1 MSSGASA
8 MKTLEMA
15 KSFNEISSPID
26 FCSNNV
32 MNFSGK
38 FFYSTKN
45 NFPSFKHMLI
55 YEKMDRFK
63 FINTLFINYHN
74 FPKEDLVRFSE
85 KLPFLKNIFIVADN
99 LIYMN
104 RIKEEISELD
114 FNFLLEKNLDS
125 LTVDYRYFYASK
137 TEKKILTIPKN
148 ILVKNLSL
156 KFPFSNPNEYSL
168 KNLGTRL
175 FHDMGNNIE
184 TLKIDPGLLN
194 FPRVVF
200 GPKLYR
206 FELINRDFNMV
217 DKTFHIM
224 GNKNKI
230 GSLTIVPYVIKNS
243 ENIVYN
249 NLRHLCFYYDDLNF
263 ESQINNFKKWFPNL
277 VYLEIFFEDEEGERN
292 YHFTQNTVDEIYNC
306 FPIITIIL
314 NNINMKKL
322 TQKII
327 FYGNIIFKTKNI
339 SYNNFSLHQHEFR
352 MDVIFDSI
360 TENSLVREQCPLII
374 KAGKKQ
380 KFSLEGCEIIAKSK
394 KNVYYAINDENEN
407 LSLIHVTKIYP
418 NFSTKKI
425 KTLRLTNPSVNISKI
440 VSFSLKYLE
449 IFLGSR
455 KDLKIDNNNFPS
467 LETLV
472 CKNVDLILN
481 KSLNLLE
488 LEDSDLEVKT
498 EITVKSIYLVNC
510 DIGDFSKLTVSSR
523 IHIFSCIFGKNTSLN
538 FDPEITK
545 IFFVGN
551 DGDNEISVLFNPKN
565 YYTNAT
571 DINFMR
577 NTVNVKG
584 DLILGPSD
592 NKVLARIRHLE
603 IESTQDLKVIINYE
617 KIIINSGASLK
628 LEGDNIYGNFSLY
641 YFINDVRSDRTP
653 IYHSYVAKPIFIKS
667 KNIKGT
673 LEFITNW
680 FKHWKPFDYVALNHV
695 NKILTKRSST
705 FEFMYNKI
713 YYMKEREKEITYT
726 NLLVQKSS
734 LAKARTLDWMEE
746 SNFSIP
752 FENNLMILG
761 DFMLNEIYYPT
772 KIITTSNK

>member
-15 KSFNEISSPID
+15 KSFIEISSPID

-74 FPKEDLVRFSE
+74 FPKEDLVRFSK

-99 LIYMN
+99 SIYTKHV
-104 RIKEEISELD
+104 KEEIGELD
-114 FNFLLEKNLDS
+114 FNFLLEKNLDN
-125 LTVDYRYFYASK
+125 LTVDYRYFYGSK
-137 TEKKILTIPKN
+137 TEKKILKIPKN

-156 KFPFSNPNEYSL
+156 KFPSVREFSLE
-168 KNLGTRL
+168 NLGTKL
-175 FHDMGNNIE
+175 FHNMGDNIE
-184 TLKIDPGLLN
+184 TLKIDPGPLN
-194 FPRVVF
+194 FPRIVF
-200 GPKLYR
+200 GSKLYQ
-206 FELINRDFNMV
+206 FELINHNFNMV
-217 DKTFHIM
+217 NKTVHIM

-277 VYLEIFFEDEEGERN
+277 VYLEIFFEDDDDYGGRD
-292 YHFTQNTVDEIYNC
+292 YHFTQNTVNEIYNH

-322 TQKII
+322 TKKII
-327 FYGNIIFKTKNI
+327 FYGNIIFKTKNVC
-339 SYNNFSLHQHEFR
+339 YNNFSLYQHDFR

-360 TENSLVREQCPLII
+360 TENSLIPEKGPLVI

-380 KFSLEGCEIIAKSK
+380 KFLLEGCEIIAKSK
-394 KNVYYAINDENEN
+394 KNVYYVVNNENEN
-407 LSLIHVTKIYP
+407 LTLIHVTKIYP

-425 KTLRLTNPSVNISKI
+425 NTLRLTNPLVDISKI

-449 IFLGSR
+449 IFLGTR
-455 KDLKIDNNNFPS
+455 KYLKIDNNNFPS
-467 LETLV
+467 LERLI
-472 CKNVDLILN
+472 CKNIDLTLN
-481 KSLNLLE
+481 KSLNLL
-488 LEDSDLEVKT
+488 DLENSGLEVET
-498 EITVKSIYLVNC
+498 EIAARSIYLVNC
-510 DIGDFSKLTVSSR
+510 DIGDFSKLIVSR
-523 IHIFSCIFGKNTSLN
+523 IYIFSCIFCKNTSLN
-538 FDPEITK
+538 FVPETTE

-551 DGDNEISVLFNPKN
+551 DCGNEISVLFNPKN

-641 YFINDVRSDRTP
+641 YFPGSIPSNKTF
-653 IYHSYVAKPIFIKS
+653 IHSYIVKPIFIKS

-673 LEFITNW
+673 LEFISNS
-680 FKHWKPFDYVALNHV
+680 FGHWKHFNYIVLDHI
-695 NKILTKRSST
+695 NKVLTKKSSP
-705 FEFMYNKI
+705 FEFKYNKK
-713 YYMKEREKEITYT
+713 YYMKEREKEITYN

-734 LAKARTLDWMEE
+734 LVKADWMKK
-746 SNFSIP
+746 SDFFIP